1 MVSCSTTLFRCKCLG
16 GLRVLYNNTGNTLL
30 IEEMGY
36 HSSARGRCTYYVLG
50 SVRPINCPIRIA
62 CIWKVIT
69 TVVCSCWRNGRQSG
83 SECHGDAKPLAPYS
97 SVPPWPLDPPP
108 NKRHSSHS
116 CSKDTLHA
124 FPDQDPLTKV
134 APDPTVKSSAAVDL
148 LVTCTSVDERL
159 SYGNPYF
166 LTFGNCNT

>member
-108 NKRHSSHS
+108 KQTTFITQLQQGYPTCFSRSRPPYKSGTRSHREIK
-116 CSKDTLHA
+116 CSGRSPCDMHLG
-124 FPDQDPLTKV
+124 
-134 APDPTVKSSAAVDL
+134 
-148 LVTCTSVDERL
+148 R
-159 SYGNPYF
+159 
-166 LTFGNCNT
+166 